1 MLKLAECSRQ
11 VYSSLMKL
19 AGSWKGS
26 VCWCLIDCTQGN
38 VQFRGLCLTII
49 PFREISGLT
58 FLLEALTQENLD
70 VGDLADL

>member
-1 MLKLAECSRQ
+1 MLKASIFFIDENCW
-11 VYSSLMKL
+11 KL
-19 AGSWKGS
+19 EGKY
-26 VCWCLIDCTQGN
+26 VLVLDQGN

-49 PFREISGLT
+49 PFREISGQT